1 MQTAEIV
8 SFFAKMIEKELGILY
23 EDHNLYQLQNRLEE
37 VMKVLQIEDLETLYR
52 DAQTNNPRFKKQIL
66 LDIATNNE
74 TSFFRDPRVFRS
86 MERVLNELITSCES
100 NGEKLKI
107 WSVASSTGQEP
118 LSIAMLV
125 EEILLRNRLTRG
137 YKIYCTDISE
147 RVLQRA
153 KDALYSELEIQ
164 RGLSDQQL
172 AKYFYKE
179 GEKWRAQPK
188 ITEHLTFEKQ
198 NLLDEFK
205 SPEMF
210 NMILCRNVLI
220 YQRVEKKKE
229 ILARISNAIVPG
241 GYLIMGAGESLI
253 GLSHDFEQ
261 EVIDG
266 AVFYRKKKVI

>member
-8 SFFAKMIEKELGILY
+8 SFFSKLIEKELGILY

-118 LSIAMLV
+118 LSIAIMV
-125 EEILLRNRLTRG
+125 EEILHRNRLTRG

-153 KDALYSELEIQ
+153 KDALYSELEVQ

-179 GEKWRAQPK
+179 GEKWKANSK
-188 ITEHLTFEKQ
+188 ITEHLIFEKQ

-205 SPEMF
+205 SAEMF

-229 ILARISNAIVPG
+229 ILARMSNALVPG

-253 GLSHDFEQ
+253 GLSLDFEQ

-266 AVFYRKKKVI
+266 AVFYRKKR

>member
-8 SFFAKMIEKELGILY
+8 NFFSKLIEKELGILY
-23 EDHNLYQLQNRLEE
+23 EEHNLYQLQNRLEE
-37 VMKVLQIEDLETLYR
+37 VMKILSVPDLPSLYK

-86 MERVLNELITSCES
+86 MERVLTELIAACEK
-100 NGEKLKI
+100 NGEKLKV

-118 LSIAMLV
+118 LSIAMLI
-125 EEILLRNRLTRG
+125 EEILSRNVLSKG

-147 RVLQRA
+147 RVIERA
-153 KDALYSELEIQ
+153 KKALYSELEVQ

-172 AKYFYKE
+172 AKYFYQE
-179 GEKWRAQPK
+179 GDKWKAQSR
-188 ITEHLTFEKQ
+188 ITDHLTYEKQ
-198 NLLDEFK
+198 NLLSEFK
-205 SPEMF
+205 NSEMF

-220 YQRVEKKKE
+220 YQRIEKKKE
-229 ILARISNAIVPG
+229 ILSRISRAIIPG
-241 GYLIMGAGESLI
+241 GYLLLGAGESLI
-253 GLSHDFEQ
+253 GLSNDFEQ

-266 AVFYRKKKVI
+266 AVFYRKKMI

>member
-1 MQTAEIV
+1 MQAAEIV
-8 SFFAKMIEKELGILY
+8 SFFSKLIEKELGILY
-23 EDHNLYQLQNRLEE
+23 EDHNLYQLQNRLEV
-37 VMKVLQIEDLETLYR
+37 VMKVLQIESLETLYK

-86 MERVLNELITSCES
+86 MEKVLNELITSCEN

-118 LSIAMLV
+118 LSVAMLL
-125 EEILLRNRLTRG
+125 EEILLKNRLTKG

-153 KDALYSELEIQ
+153 KDALYTELEVQ

-172 AKYFYKE
+172 TNYFYKD
-179 GEKWRAQPK
+179 GEKWRAHSK
-188 ITEHLTFEKQ
+188 ITDHLTFEKQ

-205 SPEMF
+205 NSEMF

-266 AVFYRKKKVI
+266 AVFYRKKR